1 MNKIII
7 PKDVAE
13 HLVKAAAVLKERH
26 KRLEYLLTL
35 YADEDP
41 ADDWEWQISMDHS
54 EAEMMAKNLKN
65 IADFAEFLSKFAG
78 GQNDG

>member
-1 MNKIII
+1 MSQIVI
-7 PKDVAE
+7 PNDVAE
-13 HLVKAAAVLKERH
+13 HLVRAAAVLNERH

-41 ADDWEWQISMDHS
+41 ADDWEWEISMEHS
-54 EAEMMAKNLKN
+54 EAEQMSQNLKI
-65 IADFAEFLSKFAG
+65 IADFAVFLSKFAG